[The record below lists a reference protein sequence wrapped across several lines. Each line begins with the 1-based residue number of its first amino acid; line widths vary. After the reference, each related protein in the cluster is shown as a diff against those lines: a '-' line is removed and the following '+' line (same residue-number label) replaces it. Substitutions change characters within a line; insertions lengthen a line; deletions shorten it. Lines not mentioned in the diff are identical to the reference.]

1 MTLCQLESIQQLF
14 LHYHNTINSLLG
26 KSSKS
31 TLKSRMF
38 VMVLPLNF
46 HESYF
51 CHGIP
56 FTYLMV
62 GLAGEVGLFCAC
74 LAQSWQQRAGPGS
87 GLASL

>member
-38 VMVLPLNF
+38 VMVLPLYF
-46 HESYF
+46 HESYI
-51 CHGIP
+51 CHGTP

-62 GLAGEVGLFCAC
+62 GPAGESGPFLSCSAH
-74 LAQSWQQRAGPGS
+74 SWQQKAGPEP

>member
-1 MTLCQLESIQQLF
+1 
-14 LHYHNTINSLLG
+14 
-26 KSSKS
+26 
-31 TLKSRMF
+31 MF
-38 VMVLPLNF
+38 VMVLPLYF
-46 HESYF
+46 HKSYF